1 MQLNKYELQTVKNLT
16 FYKVISIIIMCLGV
30 SGIPI
35 GLYISLFRCNTR
47 SELYLNN
54 ALIGASLVVLAI
66 SYLMYHFLKII
77 EKITIRLQRAES

>member
-1 MQLNKYELQTVKNLT
+1 MQLNKYELQTVKNIT

-35 GLYISLFRCNTR
+35 GLYISFFRCNTR

-54 ALIGASLVVLAI
+54 ALIGASLVVLGI